1 METLTKSPGFTS
13 TCPASLRNSS
23 TAMMLSDF
31 SPAFTTTK
39 FSSTLTTSAVIT
51 SPTRIS
57 LRLRLSSKRAA
68 NDSPAG
74 WDGAGEM
81 LDIRGK
87 TFQTAGLE
95 AGRAKLNTGR
105 SSAPPTQNSLLV
117 QIQNLFTYLLDRK
130 CRRIEYLRIGR
141 WDQGRDRAACVARV
155 PFLKVPGKGA
165 KISMDSFVYQLL
177 ISPFGPYFRARCQEH
192 LECRVG
198 EHHGAHVA
206 AVGHQPGGLAVGPLP
221 LQQRLAHERQLRHL
235 GGAIAA
241 RLGSY
246 RVADVFVF
254 KQHFVF
260 QERNIHVG
268 SDFRER
274 DFVLHAPAQRSER
287 DQPVE
292 RAAFQVMKAE
302 RVGDVPRDRPLAR
315 GGRAVDGDHG
325 HVHETIFLKKLK
337 NSGNVLATHWG
348 SLIVTGTPPSATSEK
363 LIAMRWSS

>member
-95 AGRAKLNTGR
+95 AGRAKLNTVR

-177 ISPFGPYFRARCQEH
+177 ISPFSPYFGTRCQEH
-192 LECRVG
+192 LEFRVG

-206 AVGHQPGGLAVGPLP
+206 AVGHQPGGLAERPLP

-235 GGAIAA
+235 GGAVAA
-241 RLGSY
+241 VLGTY
-246 RVADVFVF
+246 GLNNILFFQQHLLIRKDDV
-254 KQHFVF
+254 HARG
-260 QERNIHVG
+260 E
-268 SDFRER
+268 FRER
-274 DFVLHAPAQRSER
+274 DFVLHALPQRGER

-292 RAAFQVMKAE
+292 RSALQVVEAE
-302 RVGDVPRDRPLAR
+302 RFGD
-315 GGRAVDGDHG
+315 
-325 HVHETIFLKKLK
+325 T
-337 NSGNVLATHWG
+337 
-348 SLIVTGTPPSATSEK
+348 
-363 LIAMRWSS
+363 